1 MVILKQPVQQQHQK
15 EITPYILAILDRLKN
30 AYYISSINI
39 KSTFVQVPVREGSKE
54 PTGFSVPA
62 RNLFQFTRTP
72 VGLTNKPATLQR
84 TIDRVLGVD
93 LENIVWCGL
102 SR

>member
-39 KSTFVQVPVREGSKE
+39 KTFLQVPVREGSKE

-84 TIDRVLGVD
+84 TITNVF
-93 LENIVWCGL
+93 
-102 SR
+102 